1 MDNKLIDGIYYFEN
15 KNYLKA
21 FEILIIYQEKCK
33 EAQYC

>member
-21 FEILIIYQEKCK
+21 FEIFNYLSRKK
-33 EAQYC
+33 M